1 MTIQKMNIFLLSTP
15 FKVLNENRFVPI
27 KNERDN
33 NLFYIDTELRV
44 GVITRYKKDKITS
57 ILDQRLIF

>member
-33 NLFYIDTELRV
+33 DLFYIDTELRV
-44 GVITRYKKDKITS
+44 GVITRCKKDKITS

>member
-1 MTIQKMNIFLLSTP
+1 MNIFLLSTP

-44 GVITRYKKDKITS
+44 GVITRCKKDKITS